1 VRELGTGTVVDG
13 RYTIVKRLGS
23 GGMADVYCAE
33 DNQLGR
39 RVALKVLY
47 ARFAEDDEFVERFR
61 REASSAAGLQHQHV
75 VSVYDRGEWEG
86 TSYIAMEFVDG
97 RTLKQIITAEA
108 PMDPVR
114 AIDLA
119 VQVLKAARFAHR
131 RGVIHRD
138 LKPHNVIVEE
148 QSGQPHAK
156 VADFGIARAGASDMT
171 QTGSIMGT
179 AQYLSPEQ
187 AQGHA
192 VTPRSDL
199 YSIGICLYEML
210 TGRIP
215 FDGESAVTI
224 ALKQVNETP
233 VPPSHF
239 NAAVPAPLE
248 DAVLRALAK
257 DPDERFS
264 DADAFIHALEEARAQ
279 IVAGTAPPTQNT
291 APFTAVAAGAPAPMA
306 AAVAPLVVEEEVYAE
321 PVRPERDRDGLAWPW
336 VLLISALVVAAIVGA
351 LFLTGTLGAEK
362 VKVPNVIGISDAAAK
377 VKLNRAGLEIDIE
390 QVVNDKPKG
399 TVISQNPSFG
409 TKVKKGTTVSVS
421 VSSGP
426 GDRQIPNVEGLPR
439 NQARKILTRAGFE
452 VDERTE
458 NSSDVDKGKVIRT
471 TPGVGNQ
478 LEVGSTVEITV
489 SDGPPEA
496 DVPDVTGEALDAAR
510 AELADAGFKVN
521 ASEQEDADQ
530 DPGTVLSQSPG
541 GGEVAP
547 EGSEVSLIVAKA
559 PEKATV
565 PDVVGE
571 TDSDA
576 LAALQDAGFRVAT
589 ERVEVDTLEED
600 GIVSEQDPK
609 GGKDAK
615 PGDTVT
621 IVVGRFTPPLDPEGG
636 TETTPPTE
644 TTTPGTRR

>member
-1 VRELGTGTVVDG
+1 MRELSSGTVVDG

-114 AIDLA
+114 SIDLA

-148 QSGQPHAK
+148 GVGGPNAK

-192 VTPRSDL
+192 VTPQSDL

-233 VPPSHF
+233 VPPSHY
-239 NAAVPAPLE
+239 NATLPAPLE

-257 DPDERFS
+257 DPAERFP
-264 DADAFIHALEEARAQ
+264 DADAFIVALEDAKAQ
-279 IVAGTAPPTQNT
+279 IEAGHAPPVQNT
-291 APFTAVAAGAPAPMA
+291 APFTAVAAAPIAPAVAPAPL
-306 AAVAPLVVEEEVYAE
+306 VAEEVVYTE
-321 PVRPERDRDGLAWPW
+321 PPPEREGMGWGWA
-336 VLLISALVVAAIVGA
+336 LLIAALVVAAIVGA
-351 LFLTGTLGAEK
+351 LFLTGTIGAAK
-362 VKVPNVIGISDAAAK
+362 TRVPNVIGISDAAAK
-377 VKLNRAGLEIDIE
+377 VKLNRAGLEIDIT
-390 QVVNDKPKG
+390 QVVSDKPKG
-399 TVISQNPSFG
+399 IVINQHPSFG
-409 TKVKKGTTVSVS
+409 SKVKEGTVVSVS
-421 VSSGP
+421 VSAGP
-426 GDRQIPNVEGLPR
+426 GDRQVPPVDGLSR
-439 NQARKILTRAGFE
+439 REARRILTKAGFKIHE
-452 VDERTE
+452 TTE
-458 NSSDVDKGKVIRT
+458 ESTDVDKGKVIRT
-471 TPGVGNQ
+471 EPDNGSQ
-478 LEVGSTVEITV
+478 LEIGSTVELIV
-489 SDGPPEA
+489 SSGPPDVE
-496 DVPDVTGEALDAAR
+496 VPDVTGKSLDEAR
-510 AELADAGFKVN
+510 AELEDANFKVKTVD
-521 ASEQEDADQ
+521 QETGDA
-530 DPGTVLSQSPG
+530 DPGTVLTQSPSG
-541 GGEVAP
+541 GTAP
-547 EGSEVSLIVAKA
+547 EGSDVTLTVARA
-559 PEKATV
+559 PSEADV

-571 TDSDA
+571 TSADA
-576 LAALQDAGFRVAT
+576 FAILQDAGFKVVPKRTTVT
-589 ERVEVDTLEED
+589 DPTQDDVVL
-600 GIVSEQDPK
+600 GQDPA
-609 GGKDAK
+609 GGKKAK

-621 IVVGRFTPPLDPEGG
+621 IEIGNFDDSSIDPEPG
-636 TETTPPTE
+636 TETTPSDG
-644 TTTPGTRR
+644 TTTVPGAR

>member
-1 VRELGTGTVVDG
+1 VRELGAGTVVDG

-61 REASSAAGLQHQHV
+61 REASAAAGLQHQHV

-97 RTLKQIITAEA
+97 RTLKQIITAEG

-114 AIDLA
+114 AIEIA

-148 QSGQPHAK
+148 NGSPPHAK

-192 VTPRSDL
+192 VTPQSDL
-199 YSIGICLYEML
+199 YSIGVCLYEML

-224 ALKQVNETP
+224 ALKQVNEAP
-233 VPPSHF
+233 VPPSHY
-239 NAAVPAPLE
+239 NAGVPAPLE

-257 DPDERFS
+257 DPAERFS

-279 IVAGTAPPTQNT
+279 IEAGNAPPAQHT
-291 APFTAVAAGAPAPMA
+291 APFTAIAAEPTAPTAFAPVGATAP
-306 AAVAPLVVEEEVYAE
+306 VVEEVYTE
-321 PVRPERDRDGLAWPW
+321 PAPRRERDGIGWGWA
-336 VLLISALVVAAIVGA
+336 LLIAALIVAAILAA
-351 LFLTGTLGAEK
+351 LFLTGTIGAKK
-362 VKVPNVIGISDAAAK
+362 VTVPNVIGISDAAAK
-377 VKLNRAGLEIDIE
+377 VKLNRAGLEIDIA
-390 QVVNDKPKG
+390 QVVSDKPKG
-399 TVISQNPSFG
+399 IVISQNPTFG
-409 TKVKKGTTVSVS
+409 TKVKDGTIVSVS
-421 VSSGP
+421 VSAGP
-426 GDRQIPNVEGLPR
+426 GDRQVPSVEGLTR
-439 NQARKILTRAGFE
+439 REARRVLDKAGFE
-452 VDERTE
+452 IKERTE
-458 NSSDVDKGKVIRT
+458 ESSEVEKGVVIRT
-471 TPGVGNQ
+471 EPGAGTQ
-478 LEVGSTVEITV
+478 LEIGSVVQIIV
-489 SDGPPEA
+489 SDGPPDVE
-496 DVPDVTGEALDAAR
+496 VPDVTGRSLEEAR
-510 AELADAGFKVN
+510 AALEDAGFKV
-521 ASEQEDADQ
+521 ATIEQETADK
-530 DPGTVLSQSPG
+530 DPGTVLAQTPAG
-541 GGEVAP
+541 GGVAP
-547 EGSEVSLIVAKA
+547 EGSEVRLTVAKA
-559 PEKATV
+559 PTKVEI

-576 LAALQDAGFRVAT
+576 LQILQDAGFRVAQ
-589 ERVEVDTLEED
+589 EPVDVDTLEDD
-600 GIVSEQDPK
+600 GIVQDQDPP
-609 GGKDAK
+609 GGREGK
-615 PGDTVT
+615 PGDTIT
-621 IVVGRFTPPLDPEGG
+621 ILVGRFNPPLDPEG
-636 TETTPPTE
+636 TQTTPDGQ
-644 TTTPGTRR
+644 TTLEGRR